1 MTLFEIVVLGVST
14 AGWLAAL
21 LAYRRAWKGGETL
34 AKVARIWRHVWPYSE
49 AALQGWLRAQ
59 LAIYIGGWFLLLG
72 YAAAVVRPTAD
83 PSIRPNLSL
92 ILLIGFVGLVIMFAI
107 AVSIALFNMPK
118 RLVFPA
124 LRNQE
129 GLLVRWW
136 RQRRRQ
142 TPKR

>member
-1 MTLFEIVVLGVST
+1 MTLSEIVVLAILIT
-14 AGWLAAL
+14 GWLAAL

-34 AKVARIWRHVWPYSE
+34 AKVERIWRNVWPYSE

-59 LAIYIGGWFLLLG
+59 LAIYIGGSFLLLG
-72 YAAAVVRPTAD
+72 YAATVLRPSAD
-83 PSIRPNLSL
+83 ASARPNLSM
-92 ILLIGFVGLVIMFAI
+92 ILLIGLIGLVTMFAI
-107 AVSIALFNMPK
+107 AVSIVLFNTPK

-124 LRNQE
+124 LRDQE

-136 RQRRRQ
+136 RQRRGR